1 MKKLTIAE
9 MRKKELARFSEVYS
23 IDLADAKKLVN
34 SFYRFCGLE
43 SNLFYLENN
52 ESTANSDYVKDL
64 QKKEESWTER
74 LQKNLPFMVWK
85 WFGLAIC
92 LPFANP
98 EQLRRHLKD
107 IFTNR
112 ISPGFNSPACFWAYR
127 PV

>member
-64 QKKEESWTER
+64 QKKRRKLDGKAAKKSCR
-74 LQKNLPFMVWK
+74 S
-85 WFGLAIC
+85 WFGNGLVW
-92 LPFANP
+92 LFAYH
-98 EQLRRHLKD
+98 LRIR
-107 IFTNR
+107 N
-112 ISPGFNSPACFWAYR
+112 N
-127 PV
+127 

>member
-9 MRKKELARFSEVYS
+9 MRKKELARFSEAYS

-64 QKKEESWTER
+64 QKKEENWTER
-74 LQKNLPFMVWK
+74 LQKNLAAHGLIMVW
-85 WFGLAIC
+85 FGYLPTIC
-92 LPFANP
+92 ESGTTKTALERYFY
-98 EQLRRHLKD
+98 E
-107 IFTNR
+107 
-112 ISPGFNSPACFWAYR
+112 
-127 PV
+127 

>member
-9 MRKKELARFSEVYS
+9 MRKKELARFSEAYS

-64 QKKEESWTER
+64 QKKKKIGRKGCKKT
-74 LQKNLPFMVWK
+74 LPLMV
-85 WFGLAIC
+85 
-92 LPFANP
+92 
-98 EQLRRHLKD
+98 
-107 IFTNR
+107 
-112 ISPGFNSPACFWAYR
+112 
-127 PV
+127 